1 MPAGG
6 FEPPTMP
13 NASLARKD
21 ETRLAGQLLRMP
33 LRSPAI
39 SAAPRGPSTPRASA
53 EWSRARCL
61 GHRLHAEMT
70 LAVDPALS
78 LADSSKLADEI
89 KGQLTAALPH

>member
-1 MPAGG
+1 MEFGG
-6 FEPPTMP
+6 
-13 NASLARKD
+13 LV
-21 ETRLAGQLLRMP
+21 LLRMP

-39 SAAPRGPSTPRASA
+39 SAASRGPITPRASA
-53 EWSRARCL
+53 GWSRARCL

-89 KGQLTAALPH
+89 KEHTHRRLAALEGLHVEVIPSLRPGKT